1 MRFSG
6 IEVIT
11 IGIENHA
18 EMEQHDLNDTNH
30 DYNENTNKKK
40 KKKNS
45 FTFPHWVLYPTW
57 ILCILVMLGC
67 AFMVIWYGISFGN
80 KKSVEWLKS
89 VTIALVSS
97 YVQFINNDQVIKV
110 KYCCRSNR
118 VE

>member
-1 MRFSG
+1 M
-6 IEVIT
+6 IT

-18 EMEQHDLNDTNH
+18 EMKKHDLNDTNH
-30 DYNENTNKKK
+30 DHNENTDKKK

-97 YVQFINNDQVIKV
+97 YVLFINNDQVIKV